1 MSLSS
6 KLSRLRVTDAKFVV
20 GGKKG
25 GATKVEVRIEGSKVM
40 PPQVLQVVP
49 HEPWIGSWWKTRDR
63 RKILLDDDAA
73 TEERYTLSLAVHEI
87 VEKWVYET
95 FFKGRPIEKVYPTC
109 HRIAQNME
117 RRFHKRKWGAKSW
130 NEYTEVVNKAYR
142 KESRYEA
149 KKQEEGKVSEK

>member
-1 MSLSS
+1 L
-6 KLSRLRVTDAKFVV
+6 V

-25 GATKVEVRIEGSKVM
+25 GAPKVEVRIEGSKIM
-40 PPQVLQVVP
+40 SPQVLQVVP
-49 HEPWIGSWWKTRDR
+49 HEPWIGSWWKTRHR

-73 TEERYTLSLAVHEI
+73 TEERFTLSLAVHEV

-117 RRFHKRKWGAKSW
+117 RRFHKQKWGAKSW
-130 NEYTEVVNKAYR
+130 NEYSDVVNKAHR
-142 KESRYEA
+142 KELRYKA
-149 KKQEEGKVSEK
+149 KKQEEGKGSGK